1 VSAPPAADCPLC
13 REEGGLLLWR
23 GQGWRVVRAVG
34 AEVSS
39 APAWYR
45 VIATDHVAEWSD
57 LDVSQQAA
65 GMRLVTAVERVLRA
79 RLQPTKVNLASLGN
93 VVPHL
98 HWHVIARFEWDSRFP
113 APIWDAERRPT
124 DTQRLATVRAAL
136 PDCDAAIVAA
146 LAPSPLA

>member
-1 VSAPPAADCPLC
+1 
-13 REEGGLLLWR
+13 
-23 GQGWRVVRAVG
+23 
-34 AEVSS
+34 
-39 APAWYR
+39 
-45 VIATDHVAEWSD
+45 
-57 LDVSQQAA
+57 
-65 GMRLVTAVERVLRA
+65 MRLVTAVERVLRA

-113 APIWDAERRPT
+113 APIGDSERRT
-124 DTQRLATVRAAL
+124 GDAQHLAAVRAAL